1 MSEVSKQQELVT
13 LTIDGK
19 EVTVPKGTVIIE
31 AAKKA
36 GIEIPFYC
44 YHPHLSIPGNCR
56 MCQVEVEGAPKL
68 MISCHT
74 QVGEGMVVKT
84 HYTSKEVED
93 AQASTLEMLLI
104 NHPLD
109 CTVCDQAGH
118 CKLQDYHYQY
128 NARSSRFL
136 ENKEKKVKAE
146 VLGPTVILDGER
158 CIACTRC
165 VRFCDEITETGE
177 LGLLNRGDRYVIAVN
192 EGRELNNP
200 LSGTVV
206 DLCPVGALTHRE
218 WRFNTRMWYT
228 SATDSICPGC
238 STGCNVKVHVRD
250 QQVVQVKARLNS
262 EVNKEWMCDEGRY
275 GFDRFLPK
283 ERLTTPIKAGEP
295 ATWDAALAE
304 LANLKSGKTLVLAAP
319 DLLLE
324 EYHLLK
330 LLCDRYLPDAIRALA
345 YRERALTP
353 VEAKLISSDYA
364 ANFQGA
370 LFSGYVAAGE
380 SLEQQLQGQ
389 LDKVKQGVFDS
400 VLFVGDRSLSAK
412 DQSDTSLLASLHQIP
427 RRFGILCDR
436 ESPIAGLSQVI
447 LPARSILEKSGFL
460 INQSKRMQ
468 YSMKVIDFPVG
479 SEPEWR
485 IFNRLAAAMGSQLV
499 DLDNDRD
506 LTRWYLQ
513 QESRVKGL
521 SIATV
526 KTKLGIDLEEY
537 QPEQEGPSVQRA
549 GQ

>member
-1 MSEVSKQQELVT
+1 MSEVAQEQVTVT

-31 AAKKA
+31 AAKQA

-68 MISCHT
+68 MIGCHT
-74 QVGEGMVVKT
+74 QVAEGMIVKT
-84 HYTSKEVED
+84 HNTSTQVEN

-118 CKLQDYHYQY
+118 CKLQDYHYEY

-136 ENKEKKVKAE
+136 EKKEKKVKAE

-192 EGRELNNP
+192 EGHELNNP

-206 DLCPVGALTHRE
+206 DLCPVGALTHRK

-228 SATDSICPGC
+228 QATETICPGC
-238 STGCNVKVHVRD
+238 STGCNAKVHVRD
-250 QQVVQVKARLNS
+250 DQVVQVKARLNS

-283 ERLTTPIKAGEP
+283 ERCLYPTKAGLELE
-295 ATWDAALAE
+295 WDAAFKE
-304 LANLKSGKTLVLAAP
+304 LSNLKNGKSLILAAP

-324 EYHLLK
+324 EFYLLK
-330 LLCDRYLPDAIRALA
+330 LLCDRYLPDASRALA
-345 YRERALTP
+345 YRERSLTP
-353 VEAKLISSDYA
+353 VEAILISPDYA

-370 LFSGYVAAGE
+370 IFSGYIDGGE
-380 SLEQQLQGQ
+380 SLEQQLEGH
-389 LDKVKQGVFDS
+389 VKAIKQKKFDNI
-400 VLFVGDRSLSAK
+400 LFVGDRSLTDK
-412 DQSDTSLLASLHQIP
+412 DQADTALLAAINEMP
-427 RRFGILCDR
+427 RRFGILSDR
-436 ESPIAGLSQVI
+436 ESPLASLSQLVF
-447 LPARSILEKSGFL
+447 PARSILEKSGLL
-460 INQSKRMQ
+460 INRAGRLQFSAQS
-468 YSMKVIDFPVG
+468 IDFPIG

-485 IFNRLAAAMGSQLV
+485 ILNRFATALGSKFTEAE
-499 DLDNDRD
+499 NDRE
-506 LTRWYLQ
+506 LTRWYLKQ
-513 QESRVKGL
+513 DPRVQGL
-521 SIATV
+521 SIAAI
-526 KTKLGIDLEEY
+526 KNQLGIDLEQY
-537 QPEQEGPSVQRA
+537 QPQEAVA
-549 GQ
+549 